1 MKNQRGLTGTLF
13 LNVMLIYC
21 LVRFGL
27 VFTMTIGWFRI
38 PFVVVVGAGII
49 FLFACVNRVY
59 AGQLLQANFI
69 CLIFNIF
76 SVGVLKNFINNSSDI
91 GIADSYFNN
100 LIVLVVLWG
109 VYLYMQWQSAKSR
122 RWLAGIYLFV
132 VAVSAVYTFYVALDG
147 GDYIIRNTAFGERDA
162 RYPLAY
168 GGFDFIYGLVLVYT
182 ILLVV
187 LANGRKRM
195 KKSRQILIIALM
207 VLFALTIIASN
218 YSTAFMLIL
227 LGTIFIA
234 PKKNSTRIILLVLLV
249 LSLYVFPLPLTR
261 LIESIP
267 YLPRLT
273 SYRINELIL
282 SFSGQGSSAYLTD
295 DGQRLD
301 RMLWSVKAF
310 MAHPILG
317 VYGSGDDNVLGY
329 HTEWIEQLAR
339 YGIFTA
345 IFNTLFWVISY
356 RNMKCNT
363 VHGSVTSKCL
373 TGAFFVYLVL
383 GFLNPISMVVT
394 SAPLFVLCPFAE
406 NLFMEQEIPEQL
418 SPVLEKP

>member
-132 VAVSAVYTFYVALDG
+132 VAVSAV
-147 GDYIIRNTAFGERDA
+147 
-162 RYPLAY
+162 
-168 GGFDFIYGLVLVYT
+168 
-182 ILLVV
+182 
-187 LANGRKRM
+187 
-195 KKSRQILIIALM
+195 
-207 VLFALTIIASN
+207 
-218 YSTAFMLIL
+218 
-227 LGTIFIA
+227 
-234 PKKNSTRIILLVLLV
+234 
-249 LSLYVFPLPLTR
+249 
-261 LIESIP
+261 
-267 YLPRLT
+267 
-273 SYRINELIL
+273 
-282 SFSGQGSSAYLTD
+282 
-295 DGQRLD
+295 
-301 RMLWSVKAF
+301 
-310 MAHPILG
+310 
-317 VYGSGDDNVLGY
+317 
-329 HTEWIEQLAR
+329 
-339 YGIFTA
+339 
-345 IFNTLFWVISY
+345 
-356 RNMKCNT
+356 
-363 VHGSVTSKCL
+363 
-373 TGAFFVYLVL
+373 
-383 GFLNPISMVVT
+383 
-394 SAPLFVLCPFAE
+394 
-406 NLFMEQEIPEQL
+406 
-418 SPVLEKP
+418 